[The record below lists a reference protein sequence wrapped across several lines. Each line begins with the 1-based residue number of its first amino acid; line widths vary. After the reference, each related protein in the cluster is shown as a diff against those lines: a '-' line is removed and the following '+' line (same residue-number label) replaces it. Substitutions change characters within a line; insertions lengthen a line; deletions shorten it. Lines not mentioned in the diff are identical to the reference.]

1 MRLVLLAP
9 LALGLALGGCGPEED
24 LAARTEALQ
33 PPPDHGEVPD
43 DALGAAVH
51 ALGLE
56 KARRYAPHEAGVL
69 RGNLRRGRVQ
79 EHPVVLLGTHCY
91 VVVGAGDE
99 GVEDLDLVLV
109 NPAGQAVLH
118 DAEAGRESWLG
129 VSDAIC
135 PNEPGL
141 FRVRARM
148 FRGGGE
154 YALRV
159 YGRSMI

>member
-1 MRLVLLAP
+1 MRP
-9 LALGLALGGCGPEED
+9 SLALAVALALAACGPEED

-33 PPPDHGEVPD
+33 PPPEHGPVPE

-51 ALGLE
+51 ALGLA
-56 KARRYAPHEAGVL
+56 KARRYAPDEAGVL
-69 RGNLRRGRVQ
+69 RDSLRQGRVQ

-91 VVVGAGDE
+91 VVVAAGGE

-109 NPAGQAVLH
+109 NPAGQPVLH
-118 DAEAGRESWLG
+118 DAEAGAESWLG

-141 FRVRARM
+141 FRVRVRM
-148 FRGGGE
+148 FRGQGD